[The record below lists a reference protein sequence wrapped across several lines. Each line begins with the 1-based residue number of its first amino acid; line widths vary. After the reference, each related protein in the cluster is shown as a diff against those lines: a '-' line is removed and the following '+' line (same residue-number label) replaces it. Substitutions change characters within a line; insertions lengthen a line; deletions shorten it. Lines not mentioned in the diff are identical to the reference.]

1 MKNKTMRKPDF
12 ENESFRMWETSKK
25 EKDEYK
31 DTGSKI
37 KVLGQEIALIGFTE
51 VSKKD
56 DDKLIF
62 AYKFKHNNKT
72 ILFVIPDD
80 LLMEE
85 KKVIEFLGL
94 LNTMAESIGYKVMD
108 MRDSI
113 KSIKNEKHI
122 IDKMKKEKD

>member
-56 DDKLIF
+56 NDKLIF

>member
-80 LLMEE
+80 SLIEEQRAIELLSMLNGLANAMGYE
-85 KKVIEFLGL
+85 VI
-94 LNTMAESIGYKVMD
+94 D
-108 MRDSI
+108 MRDTV
-113 KSIKNEKHI
+113 KAMNNEKHI
-122 IDKMKKEKD
+122 IDKLKKEKD

>member
-12 ENESFRMWETSKK
+12 ENESFRMWETSK
-25 EKDEYK
+25 EERDEYK
-31 DTGSKI
+31 NGGSKI
-37 KVLGQEIALIGFTE
+37 KILEEEVSLIGFTE

>member
-1 MKNKTMRKPDF
+1 MRKPDF

-25 EKDEYK
+25 EKDKYK
-31 DTGSKI
+31 DTGSKVKI
-37 KVLGQEIALIGFTE
+37 LGQEIALIGFTE
-51 VSKKD
+51 VFKKD
-56 DDKLIF
+56 NDKLIF